1 MTHINKEEI
10 RIRIEKEIKETK
22 DAISQLENTTDP
34 IEPDNAI
41 GRLSRMEALN
51 SKAVSEASLEASRKK
66 LLRLQYALKQIDS
79 EDFGYCDHCGNP
91 IPEKRILLMPDVRRC
106 IECAA

>member
-1 MTHINKEEI
+1 MTHIDKIAI
-10 RIRIEKEIKETK
+10 RKRIEIEMRETK
-22 DAISQLENTTDP
+22 AAISQLENTTDP
-34 IEPDNAI
+34 VAPDNAI

-66 LLRLQYALKQIDS
+66 LRRLEYALTQIEN
-79 EDFGYCDHCGNP
+79 EDFGYCDQCGNP

-106 IECAA
+106 IECAG